1 MKQAPSIFKP
11 MFKMNFR
18 TSQCHFFEILY
29 TFFFFFFLEK
39 PRYLWFL
46 KWYVC
51 LQCNS
56 GPRRSALFIF

>member
-29 TFFFFFFLEK
+29 TFFLFFLFRETTLSMVFEMI
-39 PRYLWFL
+39 R
-46 KWYVC
+46 
-51 LQCNS
+51 
-56 GPRRSALFIF
+56 LFAM